1 MSHQNEDI
9 VRKTLVRLRRRESV
23 QDVLSPEVVWDVRSG
38 PEQGEYQGIEAVAE
52 YYRRYVGTWENFRVE
67 IEEVREL
74 PHDKVFVVTRDTGR
88 GKGSGVEVEMQVFQI
103 WTLSE
108 GKVVRLQSF
117 PSREEALEA
126 VESGQ
131 PT

>member
-1 MSHQNEDI
+1 
-9 VRKTLVRLRRRESV
+9 
-23 QDVLSPEVVWDVRSG
+23 
-38 PEQGEYQGIEAVAE
+38 VAG
-52 YYRRYVGTWENFRVE
+52 YYRRYVGTWEDFRVE

-74 PHDKVFVVTRDTGR
+74 PHDKVFVVARDTGR